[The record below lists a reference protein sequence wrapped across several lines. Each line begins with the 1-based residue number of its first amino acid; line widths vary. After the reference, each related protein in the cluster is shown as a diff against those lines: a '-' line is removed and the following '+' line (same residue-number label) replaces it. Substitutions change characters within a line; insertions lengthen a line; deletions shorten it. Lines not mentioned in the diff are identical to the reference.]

1 MELTAALR
9 ACEAISGPLHIVS
22 DSTYVVKCWHD
33 RWWEGWIRRGW
44 KNAAKKPIANRDL
57 WEQLVPHFRDREN
70 LSLEWVKGHSGDQ
83 WNDLADALAVGAVV
97 RREGASGVAHPEP
110 RFLGEEDKWREQDKS
125 SAGKTRGRAA
135 TDSRIPVGTLLAVV
149 GLRDRR
155 LPGSATA
162 AARLGDVLDSYA
174 QMYPDLVV
182 MTGLREGAEQLAASV
197 AAKRGV
203 RYAAVLPY
211 PTPAASWKPAERDRF
226 DKLCGLAEQVII
238 LEKKRPADS
247 DAMKKAIAR
256 RDGWLRSAADLA
268 IVVTDGSDAEA
279 EEALKRWEKAVGD
292 DVWRLD
298 VEL

>member
-1 MELTAALR
+1 MEVTAAIR

-44 KNAAKKPIANRDL
+44 KNASKKPIANRDL
-57 WEQLVPHFRDREN
+57 WEQLVPYFRDRED
-70 LSLEWVKGHSGDQ
+70 LTLEWVKGHSGDQ
-83 WNDLADALAVGAVV
+83 WNDMADVLAVGAVV
-97 RREGASGVAHPEP
+97 RRDGASGAGHPEP
-110 RFLGEEDKWREQDKS
+110 RFLGGEDGEEDKVS
-125 SAGKTRGRAA
+125 VGKPRGRAA
-135 TDSRIPVGTLLAVV
+135 TDSRIPEGTLLVVV

-155 LPGSATA
+155 LAGSATA

-182 MTGLREGAEQLAASV
+182 MTGLRDGAEQLAAEV
-197 AAKRGV
+197 ATKRGV
-203 RYAAVLPY
+203 GYAAILPY
-211 PTPAASWKPAERDRF
+211 PNPAATWKPAERDRF
-226 DKLCGLAEQVII
+226 DLLCDSADRVIT

-256 RDGWLRSAADLA
+256 RDGWLRSVVDLA
-268 IVVTDGSDAEA
+268 VVMTDGSDAEA